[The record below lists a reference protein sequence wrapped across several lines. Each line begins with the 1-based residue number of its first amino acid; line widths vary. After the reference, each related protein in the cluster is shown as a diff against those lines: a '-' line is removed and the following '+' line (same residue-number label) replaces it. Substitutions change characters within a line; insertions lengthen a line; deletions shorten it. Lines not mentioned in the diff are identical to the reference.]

1 MTIPASAV
9 NTDPNVAGSQSP
21 RAPAELGKADFLNL
35 LIAQLQHQDPL
46 KPLESTE
53 FTAQLAQFTS
63 LEQLTNVNTNLQQ
76 LQYSQSTMQ
85 DNQAVAFIGK
95 TIDVR
100 GNAVSVAHGAPVGIH
115 FDLGAPAHTV
125 LVNIYDSN
133 GNYVRTIESQLL
145 GAGEN
150 MLEWDGRD
158 QTGYS
163 VPDGR
168 YSFEVMAA
176 DFDGYPIAA
185 VSYLSAQVT
194 GVSFEDHMTYVLTE
208 DAKYAVADI
217 RRVRQP

>member
-1 MTIPASAV
+1 MTIPVSAV
-9 NTDPNVAGSQSP
+9 HTDPTITGSQPP

-76 LQYSQSTMQ
+76 LQHSQSSMQ
-85 DNQAVAFIGK
+85 DNQAVAYIGK
-95 TIDVR
+95 TIDVH
-100 GNAVSVAHGAPVGIH
+100 GNAVSVTDGAPVTMH

-125 LVNIYDSN
+125 LVNLYDAN
-133 GNYVRTIESQLL
+133 GNYVRTMESQMLR
-145 GAGEN
+145 AGEN

-158 QTGYS
+158 QNGYS

-176 DFDGYPIAA
+176 DVDGYPVAA

-194 GVSFEDHMTYVLTE
+194 GVSFEDNMTYLLTD